1 MTRFNVIAPLFST
14 SVFRASLV
22 VVDGVELHGIQTGL
36 RSSVEDLVRQH
47 LRSTAFDGYVVK
59 LGAS

>member
-14 SVFRASLV
+14 SVFRASL